1 MRLLVILVVTAG
13 AVLLAAC
20 GDDEMSMT
28 AAATAESAPA
38 DGSPPQAASDRAP
51 TRTTDLRLQG
61 SDYGEVL
68 FDDRGGAL
76 YLFTK
81 EESDASRCYGECAKA
96 WPPFLARGNLRAG
109 PGLDRELLGRT
120 ERRDGRKQVTY
131 AGHPLYYYAHD
142 PRNEILCHDV
152 FEFGGDWLVVQAS
165 GEPAPS

>member
-1 MRLLVILVVTAG
+1 VEPSGTERAAG
-13 AVLLAAC
+13 RRPR
-20 GDDEMSMT
+20 G
-28 AAATAESAPA
+28 
-38 DGSPPQAASDRAP
+38 
-51 TRTTDLRLQG
+51 TTELRLKG

-68 FDDRGGAL
+68 FDDGGGAL

-81 EESDASRCYGECAKA
+81 EESDASRCYGKCARE
-96 WPPFLARGNLRAG
+96 WPPFLARGRLRGG
-109 PGLDRELLGRT
+109 PGVDQGLLGKT

-152 FEFGGDWLVVQAS
+152 FEFGGDWLAVQAS